1 MRLTR
6 EQLCALTQKN
16 PGYTVVAGLSTEEP
30 KPRPRQYPVS
40 HQETGD
46 SSPARVA
53 VIITRCSTGR
63 LDRDNLWAAT
73 KAVGDALRYAG
84 YITGDTESDIELIA
98 FQKKVKRADVGTLI
112 EIIPL
117 P

>member
-6 EQLCALTQKN
+6 EQLCALTLKN
-16 PGYTVVAGLSTEEP
+16 PGYSVVAGLSSQESKPKSGQNPVHHRETEP
-30 KPRPRQYPVS
+30 SR
-40 HQETGD
+40 TAGI
-46 SSPARVA
+46 A

-63 LDRDNLWAAT
+63 LDRDNLWAST
-73 KAVGDALRYAG
+73 KAVGDALRHAG
-84 YITGDTESDIELIA
+84 YIAGDAESDIELLV

-112 EIIPL
+112 EIINL